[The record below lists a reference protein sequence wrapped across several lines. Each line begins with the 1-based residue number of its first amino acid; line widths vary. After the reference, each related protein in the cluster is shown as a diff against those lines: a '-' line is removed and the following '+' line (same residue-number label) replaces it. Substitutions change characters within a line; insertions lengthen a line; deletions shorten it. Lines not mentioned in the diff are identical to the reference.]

1 MALKFPDSITQNNS
15 NYITVSAV
23 DNDVQGIYFV
33 DTIAERD
40 ALGLADTVLDN
51 HRVLKAVVYV
61 GTVPYLFDGPNVSDA
76 EWTDASNWVQVG
88 GTDITD
94 LNNILNVD
102 ATGAEDG
109 DYLIYDGDSN
119 EWVLYNPESEVLITT
134 DFAFDIDTFSATD
147 FVGAV
152 YTYTLHDFGVGA
164 RTGQFMI
171 VTDGTE
177 IEFTDNTT
185 NAIGTDVD
193 EPELTAHLS
202 GGNVVVRVTNGN
214 GYTFK
219 ATVTQL

>member
-15 NYITVSAV
+15 NYITVSATE
-23 DNDVQGIYFV
+23 NDVQGLYFV
-33 DTIAERD
+33 DTFAERD

-61 GTVPYLFDGPNVSDA
+61 DTVPYLFNGPDVSDA
-76 EWTDASNWVQVG
+76 QWTDASNWVQVG
-88 GTDITD
+88 GTDLSEIGSIGD
-94 LNNILNVD
+94 LDV
-102 ATGAEDG
+102 AGAEDG
-109 DYLIYDGDSN
+109 DFLIYNGDTEN
-119 EWVLYNPESEVLITT
+119 WVLYNPESEVLIPQ
-134 DFAFDIDTFSATD
+134 DFAYDIDTFSATD

-185 NAIGTDVD
+185 NAIGTDID
-193 EPELTAHLS
+193 EPELSAHLS
-202 GGNVVVRVTNGN
+202 GGMVVVRVTNGN

-219 ATVTQL
+219 ATLTQL

>member
-15 NYITVSAV
+15 NYITVSASE
-23 DNDVQGIYFV
+23 NDVQGIYFV
-33 DTIAERD
+33 DTFAERD
-40 ALGLADTVLDN
+40 ALGLADTDLDN

-61 GTVPYLFDGPNVSDA
+61 DTVPYLYDGPDV
-76 EWTDASNWVQVG
+76 TDTQWADVSNWVQVG
-88 GTDITD
+88 GTDISD

-102 ATGAEDG
+102 TTGADDG
-109 DYLIYDGDSN
+109 DFIMYNGTSN
-119 EWVLYNPESEVLITT
+119 EWVLYNPESEVLIPQ
-134 DFAFDIDTFSATD
+134 DFAYDIDTFSATD

-193 EPELTAHLS
+193 EPVAGPTLCL
-202 GGNVVVRVTNGN
+202 R
-214 GYTFK
+214 
-219 ATVTQL
+219 

>member
-15 NYITVSAV
+15 NYITVSAT

-33 DTIAERD
+33 STFAERD

-61 GTVPYLFDGPNVSDA
+61 DTVPYLFNGPDVSDA
-76 EWTDASNWVQVG
+76 QWSNASNWVQVG
-88 GTDITD
+88 GTDLSEIGSIGD
-94 LNNILNVD
+94 VD
-102 ATGAEDG
+102 VAGAADG
-109 DYLIYDGDSN
+109 DFLIYNGDTEN
-119 EWVLYNPESEVLITT
+119 WVLYNPESEVLIPQ
-134 DFAFDIDTFSATD
+134 DFAYDIDTFSATD

-202 GGNVVVRVTNGN
+202 GGMVVVRVSNGN

-219 ATVTQL
+219 ATLTQL